1 MMVRS
6 LADEPPRVATW
17 LLSLFTLA
25 QETESILGDLL
36 EEYSSLASRE
46 GTAFARRWY
55 WRQTLKTIVHLIPT
69 AFTVAPW
76 STAAGLAVGFT
87 ATKPLVRL
95 PGRIILAVLERY
107 QVYEHHF
114 ATYVFFA
121 STGID
126 LGILIS
132 FLCVGCIVAWIAKG
146 TEMAATIVLSMVQV
160 AMALVAVVYLLG
172 KSGGLHFW
180 MLSWSLADALAIVI
194 GGAIVRLSRFN
205 TTRVPALRSD

>member
-1 MMVRS
+1 MITEPY
-6 LADEPPRVATW
+6 ANEPPRAATW
-17 LLSLFTLA
+17 LVSLFTLA
-25 QETESILGDLL
+25 RETESILGDLL
-36 EEYSSLASRE
+36 EEYSSLASGE

-76 STAAGLAVGFT
+76 STAAGVAVGFT

-95 PGRIILAVLERY
+95 PGRIIFAVLERY
-107 QVYEHHF
+107 QVPDHHF
-114 ATYVFFA
+114 ASYVFFA

-146 TEMAATIVLSMVQV
+146 TEMAVV
-160 AMALVAVVYLLG
+160 AFVYLLG

-180 MLSWSLADALAIVI
+180 MLSWSLADVLAILI
-194 GGAIVRLSRFN
+194 GGAIVRLCRFN
-205 TTRVPALRSD
+205 ARTMPLAS

>member
-1 MMVRS
+1 MITEPY
-6 LADEPPRVATW
+6 ANEPPRAATW
-17 LLSLFTLA
+17 LVSLFTLA
-25 QETESILGDLL
+25 RETESILGDLL
-36 EEYSSLASRE
+36 EEYSSLASGE

-76 STAAGLAVGFT
+76 STAAGVAVGFT

-95 PGRIILAVLERY
+95 PGRIIFAVLERY
-107 QVYEHHF
+107 QVPDHHF
-114 ATYVFFA
+114 ASYVFFA

-146 TEMAATIVLSMVQV
+146 TEMAATMVLSMVQV
-160 AMALVAVVYLLG
+160 AMALVAFVYLLG

-180 MLSWSLADALAIVI
+180 MLSWSLADVLAILI
-194 GGAIVRLSRFN
+194 GGAIVRLCRFN
-205 TTRVPALRSD
+205 ARTMPLAS